1 MQGGNLGH
9 PLHLEGLEDWVNWAR
24 PKKLSDFDIIEK
36 LGEGA
41 NGTVFKVREIRSCEI
56 LVMKQIKVHKTDP
69 GDLEDKVT
77 ECQMMSQLRH
87 ANVNKYKSHFVANDG
102 QLLCILFEFSDRGDL

>member
-1 MQGGNLGH
+1 LGQ
-9 PLHLEGLEDWVNWAR
+9 A
-24 PKKLSDFDIIEK
+24 KKLSDFDIIEK